1 MRWRLALTAA
11 ALAAAGTIA
20 GCESISYYGQAIGG
34 QIALF
39 SRARSVDDWLADPGT
54 APELRGRLVKAR
66 AIREFASRTLA
77 LPENGSYHSYAQLDR
92 PYVVWNVYA
101 ASEFSVDAKQECF
114 PFAGCVSYRGFFS
127 EADAKRH
134 AEGLRKQGYDVYVG
148 GVAAYS
154 TLGWF
159 DDPLL
164 STFIG
169 FSDTQLARLVF
180 HELAH
185 QKVYAKNDTA
195 FNESFAVTVEEEGV
209 RRWLAAEGRGA
220 ELEAFRAA
228 QYRKRYFAARVKQT
242 RERLA
247 SIYAAGGSK
256 ETLAEQKRG
265 EFDRLRAAFPGIV
278 PAEPNNAFL
287 VSIALYTE
295 MVPAFERLLAACNGD
310 LKVFYE
316 RAGKIGTLPKDERP
330 TALQKGNAAAESVSS
345 EGRRRTS

>member
-1 MRWRLALTAA
+1 MRSST
-11 ALAAAGTIA
+11 G
-20 GCESISYYGQAIGG
+20 
-34 QIALF
+34 
-39 SRARSVDDWLADPGT
+39 
-54 APELRGRLVKAR
+54 
-66 AIREFASRTLA
+66 
-77 LPENGSYHSYAQLDR
+77 

-101 ASEFSVDAKQECF
+101 AAEFSVAAKQECF

-127 EADAKRH
+127 EADAQRH

-185 QKVYAKNDTA
+185 QKVYAKSDTA

-209 RRWLAAEGRGA
+209 RRWLEAGAAAPSLPSSAPASCASASSPRACGRRA
-220 ELEAFRAA
+220 SAWLRSTPRAA
-228 QYRKRYFAARVKQT
+228 RRR
-242 RERLA
+242 
-247 SIYAAGGSK
+247 
-256 ETLAEQKRG
+256 TLAAQKRG
-265 EFDRLRAAFPGIV
+265 EFDRLRADYPAIV

-310 LKVFYE
+310 LSEFYR
-316 RAGKIGTLPKDERP
+316 RADKIGALP
-330 TALQKGNAAAESVSS
+330 
-345 EGRRRTS
+345 RTSGRSR

>member
-1 MRWRLALTAA
+1 VRWRLPAA
-11 ALAAAGTIA
+11 VLLAVLAVA
-20 GCESISYYGQAIGG
+20 GCETISYYGQAIGG
-34 QIALF
+34 QLSVF
-39 SRARSVDDWLADPGT
+39 SRARPVEHWLADPAT
-54 APELRGRLVKAR
+54 SPELRSRLLKAR
-66 AIREFASRTLA
+66 DIREFASRALG

-101 ASEFSVDAKQECF
+101 ASEFAVEAKQECF

-127 EADAKRH
+127 EADAKKH
-134 AEGLRKQGYDVYVG
+134 AEGLRRQGHDVYVG
-148 GVAAYS
+148 GVVAYS

-159 DDPLL
+159 EDPLL

-185 QKVYAKNDTA
+185 QKLYAKNDTG

-209 RRWLAAEGRGA
+209 RRWLEAGGRGA
-220 ELEAFRAA
+220 ELAAFRAA
-228 QYRKRYFAARVKQT
+228 PARKREFASRVKQT

-247 SIYAAGGSK
+247 SIYAAGGSR
-256 ETLAEQKRG
+256 ETLLAQKRG
-265 EFDRLRAAFPGIV
+265 EFDRLRADYPGVV

-310 LKVFYE
+310 LAEFYR
-316 RAGKIGTLPKDERP
+316 RASAISSMPKDERP
-330 TALQKGNAAAESVSS
+330 SALEKGNGSAAPGQAPHPRAS
-345 EGRRRTS
+345 

>member
-1 MRWRLALTAA
+1 MKWRLAAVALLA
-11 ALAAAGTIA
+11 ALVVA
-20 GCESISYYGQAIGG
+20 GCESIAYYGQAVGG
-34 QIALF
+34 QLSLF
-39 SRARSVDDWLADPGT
+39 ARSRPVEDWLADPGT
-54 APELRGRLVKAR
+54 TPELRDRLLKAR
-66 AIREFASRTLA
+66 GIREFASRALG

-101 ASEFSVDAKQECF
+101 AGEFSVEPKQECF

-127 EADAKRH
+127 EADAQRH

-169 FSDTQLARLVF
+169 FSDSQLARLVF

-185 QKVYAKNDTA
+185 QKVYAKGDTT

-209 RRWLAAEGRGA
+209 RRWLDAAGRSA
-220 ELEAFRAA
+220 ELASFRSA
-228 QYRKRYFAARVKQT
+228 QERRRVFAARVRQA

-247 SIYAAGGSK
+247 LLYQGNISREEK
-256 ETLAEQKRG
+256 LQLKRG
-265 EFDRLRAAFPGIV
+265 EFDRLRADYPGIV

-295 MVPAFERLLAACNGD
+295 MVPVFERLLAACNGD
-310 LKVFYE
+310 LTEFYR
-316 RAGKIGTLPKDERP
+316 RAGEIGALPKGQRA
-330 TALQKGNAAAESVSS
+330 TALEKGNGSV
-345 EGRRRTS
+345 EPGPAPHRRAS

>member
-1 MRWRLALTAA
+1 MKWRLAGALLLVAA
-11 ALAAAGTIA
+11 AAT

-34 QIALF
+34 QMALF
-39 SRARSVDDWLADPGT
+39 SRARPVDDWLADPAT
-54 APELRGRLVKAR
+54 APQLRGQLLKAK
-66 AIREFASRTLA
+66 AIREFASRSLG
-77 LPENGSYHSYAQLDR
+77 LPANGSYHSYAQLDR

-101 ASEFSVDAKQECF
+101 AGELSVEPKQECF

-127 EADAKRH
+127 EDEANRH
-134 AEGLRKQGYDVYVG
+134 AEALRKAGFDVYVG
-148 GVAAYS
+148 GVTAYS

-185 QKVYAKNDTA
+185 QKVYVKSDTA
-195 FNESFAVTVEEEGV
+195 FNESFAVAVEDEGV
-209 RRWLAAEGRGA
+209 RRWLEAGGRGA
-220 ELEAFRAA
+220 ELEAFRAVQA
-228 QYRKRYFAARVKQT
+228 RRREFAARVKQT

-247 SIYAAGGSK
+247 ALYATSGSR
-256 ETLAEQKRG
+256 EVLLEQKRA
-265 EFDRLRAAFPGIV
+265 EFDRLRAAYPGIV
-278 PAEPNNAFL
+278 PAEANNAFL

-310 LKVFYE
+310 LPEFYR
-316 RAGKIGTLPKDERP
+316 RATKIGALPKDERP
-330 TALQKGNAAAESVSS
+330 LALGGQLSGISTNL
-345 EGRRRTS
+345 R

>member
-1 MRWRLALTAA
+1 MKWRFVIAALVAA
-11 ALAAAGTIA
+11 AAVA
-20 GCESISYYGQAIGG
+20 GCESISYYSQAIGG
-34 QIALF
+34 QLSLF
-39 SRARSVDDWLADPGT
+39 SRSRPIEDWLGDPAT
-54 APELRGRLVKAR
+54 TPELRGRLLKAR
-66 AIREFASRTLA
+66 SIREFASRTLA
-77 LPENGSYHSYAQLDR
+77 LPDNGSYHSYAQLDQ

-101 ASEFSVDAKQECF
+101 ASEFAVEAKQECF

-127 EADAKRH
+127 ESEAKRH
-134 AEGLRKQGYDVYVG
+134 AEELRKQGYDVYVG
-148 GVAAYS
+148 GVVAYS

-209 RRWLAAEGRGA
+209 RRWLEAEGRGA
-220 ELEAFRAA
+220 ELEAFRSA
-228 QYRKRYFAARVKQT
+228 QVRKREFASRVKQT

-247 SIYAAGGSK
+247 AIYKAGGSR

-265 EFDRLRAAFPGIV
+265 EFDRLRAAYPGVV

-295 MVPAFERLLAACNGD
+295 MVPSFERLLAACKGD
-310 LKVFYE
+310 LPEFYR
-316 RAGKIGTLPKDERP
+316 RAGTIGSLPKDERP
-330 TALQKGNAAAESVSS
+330 TALERGNGS
-345 EGRRRTS
+345 EAPGPAPHPRAS

>member
-1 MRWRLALTAA
+1 
-11 ALAAAGTIA
+11 
-20 GCESISYYGQAIGG
+20 
-34 QIALF
+34 
-39 SRARSVDDWLADPGT
+39 
-54 APELRGRLVKAR
+54 
-66 AIREFASRTLA
+66 
-77 LPENGSYHSYAQLDR
+77 
-92 PYVVWNVYA
+92 VVWNVYA

-114 PFAGCVSYRGFFS
+114 PIAGCVSYRGFFS
-127 EADAKRH
+127 EDEARRH
-134 AEGLRKQGYDVYVG
+134 AEALRKEGYDVYVG

-195 FNESFAVTVEEEGV
+195 FNESFAVTVEDEGV
-209 RRWLAAEGRGA
+209 RRWLEAEGRGA

-228 QYRKRYFAARVKQT
+228 QSRKREFASRVKQT

-256 ETLAEQKRG
+256 EALAEQKRG
-265 EFDRLRAAFPGIV
+265 EFDRLRATYPGIV

-295 MVPAFERLLAACNGD
+295 MVPAFERLLAACQGD
-310 LKVFYE
+310 LKEFYK
-316 RAGKIGTLPKDERP
+316 RADKIGMLPKDERP
-330 TALQKGNAAAESVSS
+330 LALA
-345 EGRRRTS
+345 R

>member
-1 MRWRLALTAA
+1 
-11 ALAAAGTIA
+11 
-20 GCESISYYGQAIGG
+20 
-34 QIALF
+34 
-39 SRARSVDDWLADPGT
+39 
-54 APELRGRLVKAR
+54 
-66 AIREFASRTLA
+66 
-77 LPENGSYHSYAQLDR
+77 
-92 PYVVWNVYA
+92 VYA
-101 ASEFSVDAKQECF
+101 AAEFSVDAKQECF

-127 EADAKRH
+127 EADARRH

-159 DDPLL
+159 ADPLL

-185 QKVYAKNDTA
+185 QTVYARNDTA

-209 RRWLAAEGRGA
+209 RRWLEAEGRGT

-228 QYRKRYFAARVKQT
+228 QHRKREFAARVKQT

-256 ETLAEQKRG
+256 ENLAEQKRG
-265 EFDRLRAAFPGIV
+265 EFDRLRAAYPGIV

-295 MVPAFERLLAACNGD
+295 MVPAFERLLAACKGD
-310 LKVFYE
+310 LPEFYR
-316 RAGKIGTLPKDERP
+316 RATKIGALPKDERP
-330 TALQKGNAAAESVSS
+330 TALEKGNGSAASAPAPRPRAS
-345 EGRRRTS
+345 